1 MLVTHDLDAAGAIA
15 DHLVVLRRGRVVFD
29 ETRAAGFDA
38 AAVRAIYEERD
49 AWLRPPDAGA
59 DAPAGAAPAAAPPPP
74 PSFLAQV
81 LRIAAKD
88 LRIEWRSRE
97 ILYTMAFLAVVVVLI
112 FSFAFVVGD
121 ARRRPPVT
129 AGILWIAVIVS
140 GTVGLG
146 RTFDRE
152 REGEPIRSLLLS
164 PAPRAAIYL
173 GKLAAT
179 VVLMLAVELVLVT
192 LCGLALHRRHRRA
205 GGRASRC
212 CSVLGTIGFAA
223 AGCVFSAALLRSR
236 SRDVLLST
244 LLYPIIVPIVI
255 AGARGTASSWIRSRP
270 TSTAPSSGRSSCRRW
285 T

>member
-1 MLVTHDLDAAGAIA
+1 MAETEATPPPGAGPAPAAGAP
-15 DHLVVLRRGRVVFD
+15 
-29 ETRAAGFDA
+29 RAS
-38 AAVRAIYEERD
+38 ES
-49 AWLRPPDAGA
+49 PPARY
-59 DAPAGAAPAAAPPPP
+59 

-81 LRIAAKD
+81 LRIVVKD

-97 ILYTMAFLAVVVVLI
+97 IVYTMAFLAVVVVLI

-121 ARRRPPVT
+121 ARPPPPVT

-152 REGEPIRSLLLS
+152 REGESIRSLLLS

-192 LCGLALHRRHRRA
+192 LCGFLFTSAIAAQA
-205 GGRASRC
+205 GRIAVLLG
-212 CSVLGTIGFAA
+212 LGTIGFAA

-255 AGARGTASSWIRSRP
+255 AGARGTSQVLDLV
-270 TSTAPSSGRSSCRRW
+270 APDFDGAAFW
-285 T
+285 MQFLATLDAVFLTVGLWAFEPVAAGE

>member
-1 MLVTHDLDAAGAIA
+1 M
-15 DHLVVLRRGRVVFD
+15 
-29 ETRAAGFDA
+29 
-38 AAVRAIYEERD
+38 
-49 AWLRPPDAGA
+49 
-59 DAPAGAAPAAAPPPP
+59 
-74 PSFLAQV
+74 

-121 ARRRPPVT
+121 AKPPPPVT

-173 GKLAAT
+173 GKLVAT
-179 VVLMLAVELVLVT
+179 VALMLLVELVLAT
-192 LCGLALHRRHRRA
+192 LCAFLFTTAIAAQA
-205 GGRASRC
+205 GRIG
-212 CSVLGTIGFAA
+212 VLLGLGTIGFAA

-236 SRDVLLST
+236 SRDVLLSA

-255 AGARGTASSWIRSRP
+255 AGARGTSQLLDPVTPDLDGALF
-270 TSTAPSSGRSSCRRW
+270 W
-285 T
+285 TQFLATLDAVFITVGLWAFEPVAAAGD

>member
-1 MLVTHDLDAAGAIA
+1 VA
-15 DHLVVLRRGRVVFD
+15 DG
-29 ETRAAGFDA
+29 
-38 AAVRAIYEERD
+38 
-49 AWLRPPDAGA
+49 P
-59 DAPAGAAPAAAPPPP
+59 APAGEGTPPVGSLAHGPRP
-74 PSFLAQV
+74 PSFLAQA
-81 LRIAAKD
+81 LRIVVKD

-97 ILYTMAFLAVVVVLI
+97 IVYTMAFLAVVVVLI

-121 ARRRPPVT
+121 AKPPPPVT

-152 REGEPIRSLLLS
+152 REGESIRSLLLS

-173 GKLAAT
+173 GKLTAT

-192 LCGLALHRRHRRA
+192 LCGFLFTSAIAAQA
-205 GGRASRC
+205 GRIAVLLS
-212 CSVLGTIGFAA
+212 LGTIGFAA

-255 AGARGTASSWIRSRP
+255 AGARGTSQVLDLV
-270 TSTAPSSGRSSCRRW
+270 APDLDGATFW
-285 T
+285 MQFLATLDAIFLTVGLWAFEPVAAGE